1 MTTAHGLPARVEIG
15 GRKTLHDGFIHLESV
30 EIRERMADG
39 SVHTAW
45 REIHDHGHGVAV
57 LPVDETRRTVLLV
70 RQLRYPALVLG
81 EDPFLVETCAGLR
94 EDGEDPAACTLRE
107 AEEELG
113 YRIHD
118 LDLVSESYMS
128 PGSVTERLCLYLA
141 GYSPADRVAGGGGLM
156 AEGEHI
162 EVLEWSCAELAAAV
176 RERRL
181 HDGKTVLLALALMVR
196 RPDLFV

>member
-113 YRIHD
+113 YRVHD
-118 LDLVSESYMS
+118 LDLVSEPYMS

-141 GYSPADRVAGGGGLM
+141 RYSQSDRVTGGGGLM

-176 RERRL
+176 REHRL
-181 HDGKTVLLALALMVR
+181 RDGKTLLLALALMVR
-196 RPDLFV
+196 RPDLFA